1 MMLCM
6 RYVWAL
12 AAGCLL
18 APAPAHPASGQ
29 LVLSCKDEAKSR
41 GMEGASRTSD
51 QAFLVFDFD
60 RDLLFHDRTAGGTP
74 IDAIKKYFITWKSD
88 DGTRAGYL
96 NRVTLEAVEQDVIAK
111 TTYACALYAQLSF
124 KAAEP

>member
-51 QAFLVFDFD
+51 QAFLV
-60 RDLLFHDRTAGGTP
+60 LTSTATCSFTTGLPGAPRLTRSKSISSLGSLTTAPGRGT
-74 IDAIKKYFITWKSD
+74 
-88 DGTRAGYL
+88 
-96 NRVTLEAVEQDVIAK
+96 
-111 TTYACALYAQLSF
+111 
-124 KAAEP
+124 